1 MIEPYDKIRH
11 CEVCHTGFVLENE
24 TSWNVEGA
32 FLDYDEEDSHQGG
45 EYVCNK
51 CFNKFEETRMVDKT
65 RELVDQLLYEL
76 DNENGDKEN
85 ARNRLHTLAWELVNA
100 TRPEENPDD

>member
-1 MIEPYDKIRH
+1 MDIMQMDWRAKMIEPYDKIRH

-32 FLDYDEEDSHQGG
+32 FLDYDEQDSHQGG

-51 CFNKFEETRMVDKT
+51 CFNKFEETRMVDQRRT
-65 RELVDQLLYEL
+65 RHD
-76 DNENGDKEN
+76 
-85 ARNRLHTLAWELVNA
+85 
-100 TRPEENPDD
+100 